1 VTLKLDKGLENAL
14 TVAIADELGRATVD
28 HARFVSLRRDHEL
41 SSDDLLS
48 PEASEKV
55 YRYYGDGGLRG
66 FVVSEVNSKLRSKY
80 DFIAESKDKN
90 LRDFEPFTNP
100 LTAAKII
107 VGRLKALPYRYRLTV
122 QLPVE
127 KSEPLMTFVAA
138 VKLSETAVIC
148 AANRLPENFETSSKD
163 SRIDGDLFQTFLA
176 KV

>member
-1 VTLKLDKGLENAL
+1 MAMAAFENLWSVRSIRNCAAS
-14 TVAIADELGRATVD
+14 TI
-28 HARFVSLRRDHEL
+28 L
-41 SSDDLLS
+41 S
-48 PEASEKV
+48 
-55 YRYYGDGGLRG
+55 
-66 FVVSEVNSKLRSKY
+66 
-80 DFIAESKDKN
+80 AESKDKN

-127 KSEPLMTFVAA
+127 ISEPLMTFVAA

-163 SRIDGDLFQTFLA
+163 SRIDGDPFQTFLA